1 MKILRSVLVVAGIAL
16 IVFALYNVFFLQEV
30 LDKGSLEI
38 STEEGGS
45 NQTVAM
51 IGLGVI
57 AIITGAFMKRR

>member
-16 IVFALYNVFFLQEV
+16 IVIALYNVFFPQEV
-30 LDKGSLEI
+30 LAEGPLEI
-38 STEEGGS
+38 PSQEGGS